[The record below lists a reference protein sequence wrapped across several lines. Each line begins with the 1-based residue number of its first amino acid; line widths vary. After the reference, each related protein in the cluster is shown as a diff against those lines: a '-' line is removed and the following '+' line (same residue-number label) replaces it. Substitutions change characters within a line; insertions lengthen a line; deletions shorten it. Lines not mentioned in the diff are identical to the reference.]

1 MNYKTRKI
9 MGKGRGKLLGYPTI
23 NLVIPEKFDEQEGIY
38 AGLVWI
44 EKKRYKGAFHYG
56 PVPTFEEDAKSLEV
70 FLIDTDENDLR
81 NLERVTIKIELVKK
95 IRDIVKFSTIQEL
108 SKQIKQD
115 IKDIEVALS

>member
-1 MNYKTRKI
+1 